1 MITVTQLLPVKGT
14 SSPSLFLGFAFRVTK
29 NNERKQRL
37 SMHMDFLRRR
47 LKQNSNIVT
56 SFCMQQVNIGCELL
70 RVSASGAERVGER
83 RECLFFYSCY
93 RFAQN
98 VPGFA
103 HPWLLSNISSHIAS
117 KMMFANK

>member
-70 RVSASGAERVGER
+70 RVSASVVR
-83 RECLFFYSCY
+83 RWVF
-93 RFAQN
+93 
-98 VPGFA
+98 
-103 HPWLLSNISSHIAS
+103 
-117 KMMFANK
+117 